1 MYLVIYIYIY
11 IFSYIHNIY
20 IYTYTSISIY
30 IYIYHIDLPQISIY
44 DIYPPGPW
52 GFSSAPFGRLAGDE
66 SLLDLSDP
74 AVMHCLGS

>member
-20 IYTYTSISIY
+20 THIHLYL
-30 IYIYHIDLPQISIY
+30 YIYHIDLPQISIY

>member
-1 MYLVIYIYIY
+1 MYLVNIYIYTYIYIYIY
-11 IFSYIHNIY
+11 IHIY
-20 IYTYTSISIY
+20 IYH
-30 IYIYHIDLPQISIY
+30 HIDLPQISIY

-52 GFSSAPFGRLAGDE
+52 GFFPVPHGRLAGDE